1 MSYGRERTD
10 PAGGWEELV
19 EWTGGLPP
27 EEIRAL
33 AAVRPLEAVH
43 SLLRGLTG
51 RTPRELLARAAVL
64 EALASQQP
72 PHGAGL
78 DEALAWLAEPA
89 RGETLSAL
97 SLGGWLEPG
106 AAGSFVLTGLGRQVW
121 DALRRAGSSRP
132 APVPPLLPP
141 GITPEEIVRA
151 LLTWSV
157 EELAEAGRDAL
168 VPILPAL
175 PLLNIEAVARAAET
189 QARSG
194 DLGTTGDRP
203 GTGTPR
209 DRGDRRDRRD
219 RGDRGNRGDRG
230 DRGGHRQR

>member
-1 MSYGRERTD
+1 MSYDRERID
-10 PAGGWEELV
+10 PEGGWEALA

-27 EEIRAL
+27 EQIRAL

-64 EALASQQP
+64 ESLASQP
-72 PHGAGL
+72 PPGETGL
-78 DEALAWLAEPA
+78 DEALSWLTEPA
-89 RGETLSAL
+89 RGETLNAL

-106 AAGSFVLTGLGRQVW
+106 PAGTFVLTGIGRQVW
-121 DALRRAGSSRP
+121 DALRRAGSSKAAP
-132 APVPPLLPP
+132 APPLLPP
-141 GITPEEIVRA
+141 GITAEEIVRA

-175 PLLNIEAVARAAET
+175 PLLNIEAVARAAEI

-194 DLGTTGDRP
+194 DLGNTEDRP
-203 GTGTPR
+203 GTGTH
-209 DRGDRRDRRD
+209 GD
-219 RGDRGNRGDRG
+219 RGDRG

>member
-1 MSYGRERTD
+1 MSYDRKRAD
-10 PAGGWEELV
+10 PASGWEALA

-27 EEIRAL
+27 EQIRAL

-64 EALASQQP
+64 ESLASQP
-72 PHGAGL
+72 PPNEPGL
-78 DEALAWLAEPA
+78 EEALSWLTEPA
-89 RGETLSAL
+89 RGETLNAL

-106 AAGSFVLTGLGRQVW
+106 PSGAFVLTGIGRQVW
-121 DALRRAGSSRP
+121 DALRRAGSSRATP
-132 APVPPLLPP
+132 APSLLPA

-157 EELAEAGRDAL
+157 EELAEAGREAL

-194 DLGTTGDRP
+194 DLGDRA
-203 GTGTPR
+203 
-209 DRGDRRDRRD
+209 
-219 RGDRGNRGDRG
+219 DRGNRGAP
-230 DRGGHRQR
+230 GGHRQR